1 MYAKLASRIQ
11 IGWPHLHTAD
21 DLSHSTV
28 NDRDAQDCIN
38 IFPPTLIGSSE
49 ELLLY
54 LCARLYTSLCGDFN
68 TCLQH
73 VLPLQTL
80 LKEKCFRILHPNNSP
95 LHLHRSP
102 LQSLAIG
109 LSVVCSGT
117 LSSLDRHVIIGFR
130 SLEIIQRLCSSHVL
144 LEELLDTKIL
154 QAILSSLK
162 RENFWVSRSL

>member
-49 ELLLY
+49 ALLLH
-54 LCARLYTSLCGDFN
+54 LCARLYSSLCGDFN

-80 LKEKCFRILHPNNSP
+80 LKKCFRILHPNNPSFACIEARYRD
-95 LHLHRSP
+95 LLLVYQLYVLERSVHWT
-102 LQSLAIG
+102 G
-109 LSVVCSGT
+109 M
-117 LSSLDRHVIIGFR
+117 SSSAF
-130 SLEIIQRLCSSHVL
+130 VL
-144 LEELLDTKIL
+144 LK
-154 QAILSSLK
+154 LSNGSAQGMSFWK
-162 RENFWVSRSL
+162 NFLRQKYSDLFLVA